1 MGNQQVRPV
10 AVSTHS
16 RLKAAGPRR
25 HRHAPAHHGFN
36 TQPPEGG
43 WPVRRKA
50 DRPWRGFNTQPP
62 EGGWT
67 PYGVNTERLVA
78 VSTHSRLKAAGG
90 GGGTAG
96 RIKHVSTHSRLK
108 AAGWRLTIRDNRIT
122 VSTHSRLK
130 AAGMRVSYGWLILA
144 CFNAQPPEG
153 GWSVTIILTTP
164 PGVFQHTAA

>member
-62 EGGWT
+62 EGGWMAAA
-67 PYGVNTERLVA
+67 VA
-78 VSTHSRLKAAGG
+78 VFVGLVSTHSRLKAAGDIPECTKPPFGSFNTQPPEG
-90 GGGTAG
+90 GWILG
-96 RIKHVSTHSRLK
+96 RQPQRAKRRFNTQPPE
-108 AAGWRLTIRDNRIT
+108 G
-122 VSTHSRLK
+122 
-130 AAGMRVSYGWLILA
+130 GWLVQVWRFVQSHS
-144 CFNAQPPEG
+144 FNTQPPEG
-153 GWSVTIILTTP
+153 GWSDQHK
-164 PGVFQHTAA
+164 QHT